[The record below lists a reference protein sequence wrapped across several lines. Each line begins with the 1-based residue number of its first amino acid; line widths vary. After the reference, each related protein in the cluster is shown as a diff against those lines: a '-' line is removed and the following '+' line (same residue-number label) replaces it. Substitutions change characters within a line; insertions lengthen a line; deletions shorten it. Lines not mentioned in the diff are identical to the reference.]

1 MANLI
6 PIEHPGRILKEEF
19 MEPMDVSAYQISKE
33 TGISET
39 ALSQIIKGTR
49 GISIPNALKL
59 SRFFGLSDKYFANL
73 QLHYSLDL
81 EKEKGCNI
89 TAFVPKDK
97 RCLLDETLLEA

>member
-19 MEPMDVSAYQISKE
+19 MVPLDVTAYQISKE

-49 GISIPNALKL
+49 GISISNALKL
-59 SRFFGLSDKYFANL
+59 SLFFGLSDEYFANL
-73 QLHYSLDL
+73 QMRYTLDL

-89 TAFVPKDK
+89 TAFVPKNK
-97 RCLLDETLLEA
+97 RPSEDETLLEV